1 MIHLARAAHVLG
13 VVWWIGGVAMVTATL
28 LPLLV
33 RRDLSEPERLA
44 VFRQIRRRFA
54 WQARGAVLL
63 VGATGAYLLARLGGL
78 ARLDSPAGWWIDL
91 MILTWGLFFMM
102 LFVLEPLGVLQK
114 AGLMQKPRAFLG
126 LHIAL
131 LGLGL
136 AAIAAAVVGAHGGW

>member
-1 MIHLARAAHVLG
+1 MIQLVRAAHVLG

-33 RRDLSEPERLA
+33 CKDRSEPERLA

-63 VGATGAYLLARLGGL
+63 VGATGVDLLIRLGGL
-78 ARLDSPAGWWIDL
+78 ARLAWPAGWWIDL
-91 MILTWGLFFMM
+91 MIFTWALFFMM

-114 AGLMQKPRAFLG
+114 AGLMHKPRIFLTV
-126 LHIAL
+126 HIVL

-136 AAIAAAVVGAHGGW
+136 AAIAAGVVGAHGGW

>member
-33 RRDLSEPERLA
+33 RREPSEPERLA

-54 WQARGAVLL
+54 WQARGSVLL
-63 VGATGAYLLARLGGL
+63 VGATGAYLLGRLGGL
-78 ARLDSPAGWWIDL
+78 ARLGWPAGWWIDL

-102 LFVLEPLGVLQK
+102 LFVLEPLGALQK
-114 AGLMQKPRAFLG
+114 AGLMQKPRAFLA
-126 LHIAL
+126 LHIVL

-136 AAIAAAVVGAHGGW
+136 AAIAASVVGAHGGW